1 MNEFY
6 VYLFEHI
13 DVSSFIMPVEKFFE
27 LHPEYQFDE
36 YLEGVKEKF
45 MRAGWE
51 GDGKIGIIW
60 IPPFMTGSEDCVGN
74 FVFHVKQAT
83 NGTSFLASEYML
95 PEFCKRYVPSE
106 SKELPSDQKNEISKF
121 SLN

>member
-27 LHPEYQFDE
+27 LHPEYQYDE

-45 MRAGWE
+45 NR
-51 GDGKIGIIW
+51 
-60 IPPFMTGSEDCVGN
+60 
-74 FVFHVKQAT
+74 
-83 NGTSFLASEYML
+83 
-95 PEFCKRYVPSE
+95 
-106 SKELPSDQKNEISKF
+106 
-121 SLN
+121 